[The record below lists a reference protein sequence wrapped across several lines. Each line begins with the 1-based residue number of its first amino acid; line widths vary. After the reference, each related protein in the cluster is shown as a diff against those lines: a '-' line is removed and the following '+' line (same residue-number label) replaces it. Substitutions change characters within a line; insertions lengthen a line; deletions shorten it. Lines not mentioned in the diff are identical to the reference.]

1 MSNTTITLNKEY
13 FTLETTKAFLNDL
26 EIACK
31 TMETDL
37 FQKLFTK
44 YELIE
49 VEEYKEVLQ
58 LIIQIMN
65 SWNNPDQDT
74 RLENVVSF
82 DSKCLFC
89 NIGKKVTVYKWNYR
103 HYGAQT
109 PMNRVVYCKQ
119 IAFFFNYEDNQLI
132 EFGVC
137 NGYLDKNDMNLLN
150 S

>member
-13 FTLETTKAFLNDL
+13 FSLETTKAFLNDL

-65 SWNNPDQDT
+65 MLIPVKVYT
-74 RLENVVSF
+74 
-82 DSKCLFC
+82 LFRF
-89 NIGKKVTVYKWNYR
+89 K
-103 HYGAQT
+103 
-109 PMNRVVYCKQ
+109 
-119 IAFFFNYEDNQLI
+119 
-132 EFGVC
+132 
-137 NGYLDKNDMNLLN
+137 LDR
-150 S
+150 